1 MRTETSIALQ
11 LKKVSSIRRELRE
24 LHAPRF
30 EPPSPSPAQEDAVLA
45 AWTRRHGEPAGHAAR
60 AAAPATRVLGLLA
73 PHRIAV
79 AIAGTLLAVVGA
91 CVLPT
96 SYDIPLGLS
105 LEIRAASGERL
116 PVQELS
122 HYVHERSDASE
133 VDVMMRELV
142 LDDGP
147 PQMQLSI
154 RLWDQ
159 NLALGEL
166 EPELREQFPAL
177 ANAEI
182 IETPL
187 EGEIET
193 IWARRL
199 AHRAFAFSLRDADV
213 EQARHALLV
222 ELQSRGHE
230 DDQVVVLVRDRDDGR
245 REIEVQIERHV
256 IDGDEALPLD
266 DAPGFHWVRE
276 SGNAEV
282 ELEAPPA
289 GHPVRIHLVGDHD
302 R

>member
-1 MRTETSIALQ
+1 MRTE
-11 LKKVSSIRRELRE
+11 SSIERELRE

-30 EPPSPSPAQEDAVLA
+30 EPPSPSPNHEDAVVA
-45 AWTRRHGEPAGHAAR
+45 AWSRRHGNSGDQSSAF
-60 AAAPATRVLGLLA
+60 GLLA
-73 PHRIAV
+73 RHPIAV
-79 AIAGTLLAVVGA
+79 AVAGTLLAVLGA

-105 LEIRAASGERL
+105 LEIRAGSGERL
-116 PVQELS
+116 PVQQLS
-122 HYVHERSDASE
+122 HYVQERSDASQ
-133 VDVMMRELV
+133 VDVMMREVV
-142 LDDGP
+142 LDGGP

-159 NLALGEL
+159 NLALGEI

-193 IWARRL
+193 IWGRRL
-199 AHRAFAFSLRDADV
+199 AHHAFEISLRDADV

-230 DDQVVVLVRDRDDGR
+230 DDQVVVLVRDRHDGR
-245 REIEVQIERHV
+245 REIEVQIERHA
-256 IDGDEALPLD
+256 IGEGEAPPLE
-266 DAPGFHWVRE
+266 DAIPFRWVRD

-289 GHPVRIHLVGDHD
+289 GHPVRIHLVGDQRDPQD

>member
-1 MRTETSIALQ
+1 MRTE
-11 LKKVSSIRRELRE
+11 SSIERELRE
-24 LHAPRF
+24 LHAPRV
-30 EPPSPSPAQEDAVLA
+30 ELPSSSPANEDAVVA
-45 AWTRRHGEPAGHAAR
+45 AWARRHESTPQPR
-60 AAAPATRVLGLLA
+60 TFGLLA
-73 PHRIAV
+73 ALARHRAAV
-79 AIAGTLLAVVGA
+79 AVASTLLVVVGA

-105 LEIRAASGERL
+105 LEIRAASGDRL

-122 HYVHERSDASE
+122 RYVHERSDAAE
-133 VDVMMRELV
+133 VDVLMREIV
-142 LDDGP
+142 LDGGQ

-182 IETPL
+182 LETAL

-199 AHRAFAFSLRDADV
+199 AHRAFAISLRDADV
-213 EQARHALLV
+213 EQARQALLV
-222 ELQSRGHE
+222 DLQNRGHQ
-230 DDQVVVLVRDRDDGR
+230 DDQVVVMVRDRHDGH
-245 REIEVQIERHV
+245 REIEVQIERHT
-256 IDGDEALPLD
+256 IGAGHPLPIEDE
-266 DAPGFHWVRE
+266 PGFRWVHD
-276 SGNAEV
+276 SGGAAQV

-289 GHPVRIHLVGDHD
+289 GHAVRIHLVGEPE

>member
-1 MRTETSIALQ
+1 MRTE
-11 LKKVSSIRRELRE
+11 SSIEPELRE

-30 EPPSPSPAQEDAVLA
+30 EPPSPSAAHEDAVVA
-45 AWTRRHGEPAGHAAR
+45 AWSRRHSDTQPPGLQTR
-60 AAAPATRVLGLLA
+60 ALGLLA

-79 AIAGTLLAVVGA
+79 AVAGTLLAVLGA

-96 SYDIPLGLS
+96 AYDIPLGLS

-122 HYVHERSDASE
+122 HYVHERSDATQ
-133 VDVMMRELV
+133 VDVMMREVV

-166 EPELREQFPAL
+166 EPELRERFPAL
-177 ANAEI
+177 AHAEI

-199 AHRAFAFSLRDADV
+199 AHRAFAVSLRDADV
-213 EQARHALLV
+213 EQARHALLI

-230 DDQVVVLVRDRDDGR
+230 DDQVVVLVRDRPDGH
-245 REIEVQIERHV
+245 REIEVQIERHAIGEGEV
-256 IDGDEALPLD
+256 PPLE
-266 DAPGFHWVRE
+266 DAIPFHWVRE

-302 R
+302 VHHDHHDR

>member
-1 MRTETSIALQ
+1 MRTESIE
-11 LKKVSSIRRELRE
+11 RELRE
-24 LHAPRF
+24 LHAPRV
-30 EPPSPSPAQEDAVLA
+30 EPPSSSPAHEESVLA
-45 AWTRRHGEPAGHAAR
+45 AWARRHGDGAHDR
-60 AAAPATRVLGLLA
+60 PATRPFGLFA
-73 PHRIAV
+73 AHRMAV
-79 AIAGTLLAVVGA
+79 AVAGTLLAVVGA

-133 VDVMMRELV
+133 VDVLMRELV
-142 LDDGP
+142 RDGGP

-166 EPELREQFPAL
+166 EPELRERFPAL

-199 AHRAFAFSLRDADV
+199 AHRAFAISLRDADV
-213 EQARHALLV
+213 EQARHALII
-222 ELQSRGHE
+222 ELQDRGHQ
-230 DDQVVVLVRDRDDGR
+230 DDQVVVMVRDREDGH
-245 REIEVQIERHV
+245 REIEVQVERHV
-256 IDGDEALPLD
+256 IGGGNPPPID
-266 DAPGFHWVRE
+266 DAPGFHWVRG
-276 SGNAEV
+276 SGGAEV

-289 GHPVRIHLVGDHD
+289 GQAVRIHLVGDPQD

>member
-1 MRTETSIALQ
+1 MRTE
-11 LKKVSSIRRELRE
+11 SSIERALRE

-30 EPPSPSPAQEDAVLA
+30 DPPSPSPAHEDAVLA
-45 AWTRRHGEPAGHAAR
+45 AWTRRHADQAQGQTASR
-60 AAAPATRVLGLLA
+60 LFGLLA
-73 PHRIAV
+73 PHRMAV
-79 AIAGTLLAVVGA
+79 ALAGTLGMLFAVVGA

-105 LEIRAASGERL
+105 LEIRAASGDRL

-122 HYVHERSDASE
+122 HYVHERSDATE
-133 VDVMMRELV
+133 VDVLMRELV
-142 LDDGP
+142 RDGGP
-147 PQMQLSI
+147 AQMQLSI

-166 EPELREQFPAL
+166 EPELRERFPAL

-199 AHRAFAFSLRDADV
+199 AHRAFEISLRDADV
-213 EQARHALLV
+213 EHARHALLI

-230 DDQVVVLVRDRDDGR
+230 DDQVVVIVRDRDDLGDGH
-245 REIEVQIERHV
+245 REIEVQVERHV
-256 IDGDEALPLD
+256 IGGHVPSIEEPA
-266 DAPGFHWVRE
+266 AFHWVRDFDNGGAP
-276 SGNAEV
+276 SGNAPV

-289 GHPVRIHLVGDHD
+289 GHPVRIHLVGEH